1 MLPVTGNILEQDF
14 KVIQM
19 PSKTFRLDMEKKRVI
34 GTVDGLEA
42 IKQAVFCI
50 LNTERFDWLIYS
62 WNYGVEL
69 NGLFGKSAGLVKAKI
84 KKRIKEA
91 LQQDDRI
98 QSVDTFSFES
108 NGRILHIKFMVH
120 TILGE
125 IEVENE
131 VNI

>member
-1 MLPVTGNILEQDF
+1 MLPVTGNILEQDI
-14 KVIQM
+14 KVVQM
-19 PSKTFRLDMEKKRVI
+19 PSKTFRFDTETKRVV

-42 IKQAVFCI
+42 IRQTVFCI

-62 WNYGVEL
+62 WNYGVEFK
-69 NGLFGKSAGLVKAKI
+69 NLFGKSTGLVKAKI

-108 NGRILHIKFMVH
+108 NGQSLHVRFMVH

-125 IEVENE
+125 IVVEKE

>member
-14 KVIQM
+14 KMVQM
-19 PSKTFRLDMEKKRVI
+19 PSKTFRLDTERKRVI

-42 IKQAVFCI
+42 VKQAVICI

-69 NGLFGKSAGLVKAKI
+69 NGLFGKSTGLVKAKI

-98 QSVDTFSFES
+98 QSVDTFSFEDD
-108 NGRILHIKFMVH
+108 GKILHVRFMVH
-120 TILGE
+120 TTYGE
-125 IEVENE
+125 IMMEKEVS
-131 VNI
+131 I

>member
-14 KVIQM
+14 KVVQM
-19 PSKTFRLDMEKKRVI
+19 PSKTFRLDIEKKRIV

-42 IKQAVFCI
+42 VRQTVFCI

-69 NGLFGKSAGLVKAKI
+69 NGLFGKSTGLVKAKI

-108 NGRILHIKFMVH
+108 NGRILHVRFMVH
-120 TILGE
+120 TVFGE
-125 IEVENE
+125 IVIEKEVS
-131 VNI
+131 I

>member
-14 KVIQM
+14 KVVQM

-42 IKQAVFCI
+42 VRQTVFCI

-62 WNYGVEL
+62 WNYGMEL
-69 NGLFGKSAGLVKAKI
+69 KDLFGKSTGLAKARI

-91 LQQDDRI
+91 LRQDDRI
-98 QSVDTFSFES
+98 QSVDEFSFEG
-108 NGRILHIKFMVH
+108 NGKVLHVRFTVH
-120 TILGE
+120 TTLGE
-125 IEVENE
+125 IVVEKE

>member
-1 MLPVTGNILEQDF
+1 MLPVTGNILEQDI
-14 KVIQM
+14 KVVQM
-19 PSKTFRLDMEKKRVI
+19 PSKTFRLDTETKRVV

-42 IKQAVFCI
+42 IRQTVFCI

-62 WNYGVEL
+62 WNYGVEFK
-69 NGLFGKSAGLVKAKI
+69 NLFGKSTGLVKAKI

-108 NGRILHIKFMVH
+108 NRQSLHVRFMVH

-125 IEVENE
+125 IVVEKE

>member
-14 KVIQM
+14 KMVQM
-19 PSKTFRLDMEKKRVI
+19 PSKTFRLDMERKRVI

-42 IKQAVFCI
+42 VKQAVFCI
-50 LNTERFDWLIYS
+50 LNTERFEWLIYS

-69 NGLFGKSAGLVKAKI
+69 NGLFGKSTGLVKAKI

-98 QSVDTFSFES
+98 QSVDTFSFEG
-108 NGRILHIKFMVH
+108 NGKILHVRFMVH
-120 TILGE
+120 TTYGE
-125 IEVENE
+125 IMMEKEVS
-131 VNI
+131 I

>member
-1 MLPVTGNILEQDF
+1 MLPVTGSILEQDF
-14 KVIQM
+14 KVVQM
-19 PSKTFRLDMEKKRVI
+19 PSSTFCLDTEKKRI
-34 GTVDGLEA
+34 EGTVDGLEA
-42 IKQAVFCI
+42 VKQTAFCI

-69 NGLFGKSAGLVKAKI
+69 NGLFGKPTGLVKAKL

-91 LQQDDRI
+91 LLQDDRI

-108 NGRILHIKFMVH
+108 SGRILHVRFMVH
-120 TILGE
+120 TAFGE
-125 IEVENE
+125 IMIEKE

>member
-14 KVIQM
+14 KVVQV
-19 PSKTFRLDMEKKRVI
+19 PSKTFRLDMERKRVI

-42 IKQAVFCI
+42 VKQAVFCI

-69 NGLFGKSAGLVKAKI
+69 NGLFGKSTGLVKAKI

-98 QSVDTFSFES
+98 QSVDTFSFEG
-108 NGRILHIKFMVH
+108 NGKILHVRFMVH
-120 TILGE
+120 TTYGE
-125 IEVENE
+125 IMMEREVS
-131 VNI
+131 I

>member
-14 KVIQM
+14 KVVQM

-42 IKQAVFCI
+42 VRQTVFCI

-69 NGLFGKSAGLVKAKI
+69 KDLFGKSTGLAKARI

-98 QSVDTFSFES
+98 QSVDGFSFEG
-108 NGRILHIKFMVH
+108 NGKVLHVRFTVH
-120 TILGE
+120 TTLGE
-125 IEVENE
+125 IVVEKE